1 MACVM
6 GCFCAYSTV
15 WASLITKLERAQVHC
30 KSFPLSYHTNQYN
43 FYLHSLCTNQRQPFL
58 PTAGINSP
66 FLPLPTAQSSM
77 KAFAFPASINTSLSL
92 PFLLSSPT
100 TIPLTD
106 LRQRYG
112 SSSMAAPSSSLGR
125 RSVINDL
132 AFWGK
137 DGKLMLQYSPIP
149 RPISYCSSVPFPD

>member
-1 MACVM
+1 MYTSNSVSWVV
-6 GCFCAYSTV
+6 FVLTV
-15 WASLITKLERAQVHC
+15 QYGLTHHKIGASSSALQVFP
-30 KSFPLSYHTNQYN
+30 SFLPYHN
-43 FYLHSLCTNQRQPFL
+43 FYLHSLCTNQRFLLLALIPHSSLFPLHSHLWKPLPFL
-58 PTAGINSP
+58 
-66 FLPLPTAQSSM
+66 LPSIQ
-77 KAFAFPASINTSLSL
+77 AFPL
-92 PFLLSSPT
+92 PFLLSSST

>member
-1 MACVM
+1 MYTSNGVCH
-6 GCFCAYSTV
+6 GLFLCLQYSMSLTHHKIG
-15 WASLITKLERAQVHC
+15 ASSSALQVFP
-30 KSFPLSYHTNQYN
+30 SFLPYHN

-77 KAFAFPASINTSLSL
+77 KAFAFPASINTSLPL

-132 AFWGK
+132 AF
-137 DGKLMLQYSPIP
+137 
-149 RPISYCSSVPFPD
+149 